1 MPIER
6 LQNGIG
12 VALIGIIV
20 QAELP
25 QASANLFTDHILIVM
40 KSMKT
45 KVILEDLELNLK
57 SLIKKHSMNK
67 IS

>member
-6 LQNGIG
+6 LQNGLG
-12 VALIGIIV
+12 VALSGITV
-20 QAELP
+20 QAELL
-25 QASANLFTDHILIVM
+25 QALANMFMDHTLKVM

-45 KVILEDLELNLK
+45 KAILENLELNLK

-67 IS
+67 IC